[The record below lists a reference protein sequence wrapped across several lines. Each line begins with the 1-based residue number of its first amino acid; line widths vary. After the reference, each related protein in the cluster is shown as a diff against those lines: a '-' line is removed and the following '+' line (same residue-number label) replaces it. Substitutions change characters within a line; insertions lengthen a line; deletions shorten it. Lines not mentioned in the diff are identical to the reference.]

1 MVWYCLNATKLRI
14 DLSHAQITG
23 DRCQGAHGYEERISL
38 GGLSKARDGSRC
50 NISKQY
56 FQALNFQA
64 LRYGLKIEVLTALSS
79 FTIVL
84 K

>member
-1 MVWYCLNATKLRI
+1 M
-14 DLSHAQITG
+14 SHARTTG
-23 DRCQGAHGYEERISL
+23 DRCQGANSYEGRISL
-38 GGLSKARDGSRC
+38 GGLSKTRDGSPC

-64 LRYGLKIEVLTALSS
+64 LRYGLKIEVLTALSP

-84 K
+84 M